1 VPRPWVGF
9 FVRGFMGLLLS
20 IGLFL
25 PDTTAK
31 IAEIYLG
38 FFFLAN
44 GMFSLKMVKQIKTQE
59 RLATVGAI
67 VSVIGGII
75 VTLLKLISPIIDAVD
90 VGRVLFAPLVII
102 IGLFQIMGLVRVTP
116 ELDRRQ
122 IRSNFWLG
130 ILEILLGI
138 AILIYPPIDW
148 QVKIIAHAWIII
160 VTFYMLT
167 TAFRLRKLGAQHQV
181 GSSPN

>member
-1 VPRPWVGF
+1 VGF

-25 PDTTAK
+25 PDSNAK
-31 IAEIYLG
+31 LAEIYLG

-44 GMFSLKMVKQIKTQE
+44 GMFSLKMVKQFKTQE
-59 RLATVGAI
+59 RLATVGAL
-67 VSVIGGII
+67 VSVIGGITVI
-75 VTLLKLISPIIDAVD
+75 VLKFVSPIIDAVD
-90 VGRVLFAPLVII
+90 VGKLLFAPLVIV

-116 ELDRRQ
+116 ELGRRQ

-138 AILIYPPIDW
+138 AVLIYPPIDW
-148 QVKIIAHAWIII
+148 QVKIIVHAWIII

-167 TAFRLRKLGAQHQV
+167 TAFRLRKLGTRQRV
-181 GSSPN
+181 VPTRN

>member
-1 VPRPWVGF
+1 MGF

-25 PDTTAK
+25 PDSNAK
-31 IAEIYLG
+31 LAEIYLG

-44 GMFSLKMVKQIKTQE
+44 GMFSLKMVKQFKTQE
-59 RLATVGAI
+59 RLATVGAL
-67 VSVIGGII
+67 VSVIGGITVI
-75 VTLLKLISPIIDAVD
+75 VLKFVSPIIDAVD
-90 VGRVLFAPLVII
+90 VGKLLFAPLVIV

-138 AILIYPPIDW
+138 AVLIYPPIDW
-148 QVKIIAHAWIII
+148 QVKIIVHAWIII
-160 VTFYMLT
+160 VTFFMLT
-167 TAFRLRKLGAQHQV
+167 TALRLHKLGTQQQLVPAR
-181 GSSPN
+181 N

>member
-1 VPRPWVGF
+1 MRPWVGF

-25 PDTTAK
+25 PDSNAK
-31 IAEIYLG
+31 LAEIYLG

-44 GMFSLKMVKQIKTQE
+44 GMFSLKMVKQFKTQE
-59 RLATVGAI
+59 RLATVGAL
-67 VSVIGGII
+67 VSVIGGITVI
-75 VTLLKLISPIIDAVD
+75 VLKFVSPIIDAVD
-90 VGRVLFAPLVII
+90 VGKLLFAPLVIV

-116 ELDRRQ
+116 ELGRRQ

-138 AILIYPPIDW
+138 AVLIYPPIDW
-148 QVKIIAHAWIII
+148 QVKIIVHAWIII

-167 TAFRLRKLGAQHQV
+167 TAFRLRKLGTRQRV
-181 GSSPN
+181 VPTRN